1 MVQRCCIC
9 KHSKR
14 LAIDRDIVKGVSHL
28 KIGKRYGVSNQSVRN
43 HAKNH
48 LSRQLLKS
56 EETRNLLHGR
66 NLLEN
71 VQELIQRTK
80 DILNDAESKDRQMIS
95 LGAIRELRQTY
106 EFLIKF
112 SVYMREAQQEDK
124 QAERESQIRDIKRLS
139 VSEIQLLL
147 KLTQKM
153 NGSISKDVD
162 VLKDI
167 KEDWLMRARMSPK
180 Y

>member
-1 MVQRCCIC
+1 M
-9 KHSKR
+9 K
-14 LAIDRDIVKGVSHL
+14 
-28 KIGKRYGVSNQSVRN
+28 
-43 HAKNH
+43 
-48 LSRQLLKS
+48 
-56 EETRNLLHGR
+56 
-66 NLLEN
+66 
-71 VQELIQRTK
+71 
-80 DILNDAESKDRQMIS
+80 
-95 LGAIRELRQTY
+95 
-106 EFLIKF
+106 
-112 SVYMREAQQEDK
+112 EAQQEDK

>member
-1 MVQRCCIC
+1 
-9 KHSKR
+9 
-14 LAIDRDIVKGVSHL
+14 
-28 KIGKRYGVSNQSVRN
+28 
-43 HAKNH
+43 
-48 LSRQLLKS
+48 
-56 EETRNLLHGR
+56 
-66 NLLEN
+66 
-71 VQELIQRTK
+71 
-80 DILNDAESKDRQMIS
+80 MIS